1 MIINSNNKKLHFRT
15 EIGKALI
22 QNTRVNQQKYINPIP
37 VVMGLVKKDNK
48 VLVVK
53 NNKALKHWQLVTGF
67 VNPGESAEQA
77 IIREAK
83 EETNL
88 KTKIN
93 SFLGTF
99 PYLKDKIQLIIV
111 FKLDYVSGKLKS
123 QDDIVEAKWID
134 VKQKIKFKNNS
145 VSEYVYENFK

>member
-1 MIINSNNKKLHFRT
+1 VDKI
-15 EIGKALI
+15 LI
-22 QNTRVNQQKYINPIP
+22 QNTRANQQKYINPIP

-53 NNKALKHWQLVTGF
+53 NNKALKHWQLITGF
-67 VNPGESAEQA
+67 INPGESAEQA

-88 KTKIN
+88 KVRIN
-93 SFLGTF
+93 SIIGTF

-111 FKLDYVSGKLKS
+111 FKLNYVSGKLKP

-134 VKQKIKFKNNS
+134 VKQRIKFKTNS
-145 VSEYVYENFK
+145 ISKYVYENFK

>member
-1 MIINSNNKKLHFRT
+1 MDKI
-15 EIGKALI
+15 LI
-22 QNTRVNQQKYINPIP
+22 QNTRANQQKYINPIP

-53 NNKALKHWQLVTGF
+53 NNKALKHWQLITGF
-67 VNPGESAEQA
+67 INPGESAEQA

-88 KTKIN
+88 KVRIN
-93 SFLGTF
+93 SIIGTF

-111 FKLDYVSGKLKS
+111 FKLNYVSGKLKP

-134 VKQKIKFKNNS
+134 VKQRIRFKTNS
-145 VSEYVYENFK
+145 ISKYVYENFK

>member
-1 MIINSNNKKLHFRT
+1 MDKI
-15 EIGKALI
+15 LI
-22 QNTRVNQQKYINPIP
+22 QNTRANQQKYINPIP

-53 NNKALKHWQLVTGF
+53 NNKALKHWQLITGF
-67 VNPGESAEQA
+67 INPGESAEQA

-88 KTKIN
+88 KVRIN
-93 SFLGTF
+93 SIIGTF

-111 FKLDYVSGKLKS
+111 FKLNYVSGKLKP

-134 VKQKIKFKNNS
+134 VKQRIKFKTNS
-145 VSEYVYENFK
+145 ISKYVYENFK